1 MGSDARA
8 PCLTRQV
15 ELLGLS
21 RSTYYYEP
29 RPTPQAEIELAAEI
43 DRLYMDA
50 PFYGSRRM
58 VAALGRLGREV
69 GRRLVARL
77 MREMG
82 LEAIYP
88 KPRLSAPGAGGVER
102 HPYLLRGLAVDRPNL
117 VWSADITYI
126 PMRCG
131 HMYLVAVMDWYSRYV
146 LAWRLSN
153 TLDLGFCVDAYKDAL
168 KYGAPEI
175 HNTDQGCQ
183 FTSRDFVGAVESS
196 GAKVSW
202 DGRGRALDN
211 VFIERLWRSLKYEDI
226 YIKAY
231 GDGKELRRGLERY
244 FEFFNQKRLHQSL
257 DYKTP
262 AELYLIG

>member
-1 MGSDARA
+1 MEDPS
-8 PCLTRQV
+8 LSRQV
-15 ELLGLS
+15 ELLDIP
-21 RSTYYYEP
+21 RSTYYYKP
-29 RPTPQAEIELAAEI
+29 RPTPQAELELAAEI
-43 DRLYMDA
+43 DRLYMET

-58 VAALGRLGREV
+58 AAALVRLGFEV
-69 GRRLVARL
+69 GRRLIARL

-88 KPRLSAPGAGGVER
+88 KPRLSAPGSVGVDR
-102 HPYLLRGLAVDRPNL
+102 RPYLLRGLAVDRPNL

-126 PMRCG
+126 PMKCG

-146 LAWRLSN
+146 LSWRLSN
-153 TLDLGFCVDAYKDAL
+153 TLDLSFCVDAYEEAL
-168 KYGAPEI
+168 RYGVPEI
-175 HNTDQGCQ
+175 HNTDQGSQ
-183 FTSRDFVGAVESS
+183 FTSRDFVGAVERS

-231 GDGKELRRGLERY
+231 GNGKELRRGLESY
-244 FEFFNQKRLHQSL
+244 FEFFNRRRLHQAL
-257 DYKTP
+257 DYRTP
-262 AELYLIG
+262 EELYCIR

>member
-1 MGSDARA
+1 M
-8 PCLTRQV
+8 PCLSRQI
-15 ELLGLS
+15 ELLELS

-29 RPTPQAEIELAAEI
+29 RPIPQADIVLAAEI
-43 DRLYMDA
+43 DRLYMDM

-58 VAALGRLGREV
+58 SAALAGLGCKA

-88 KPRLSAPGAGGVER
+88 KPRLSLPGGSGVER
-102 HPYLLRGLAVDRPNL
+102 HPYLLRGLTAARPNH

-126 PMRCG
+126 PMKCG

-146 LAWRLSN
+146 LSWKLSN
-153 TLDLGFCVDAYKDAL
+153 TLDLTFCVDAYEEAL
-168 KYGAPEI
+168 RHGTPEI

-183 FTSRDFVGAVESS
+183 FTSREFVESVEKS

-231 GDGKELRRGLERY
+231 EDGKELLHGLERY

-257 DYKTP
+257 DYRTP
-262 AELYLIG
+262 AELYSIG